1 LFFQD
6 IPKKSEHH
14 IGAKVEQDKIGER
27 LGKASCNSAVY
38 AYDKKVAL

>member
-1 LFFQD
+1 METKF
-6 IPKKSEHH
+6 E
-14 IGAKVEQDKIGER
+14 EDKIGER